1 MDEMVLNSGVFTWI
15 IAKLIKRYVKKKFDV
30 DIDLTLEDVHVINKN
45 DKTVGSAKLMF
56 AMASNDV
63 PKLIFKEDKE

>member
-15 IAKLIKRYVKKKFDV
+15 IAKFIRRYVKKKFGVDV
-30 DIDLTLEDVHVINKN
+30 DLTLEDVHVINKN
-45 DKTVGSAKLMF
+45 DKTVGSAKVMF
-56 AMASNDV
+56 AIASNDV